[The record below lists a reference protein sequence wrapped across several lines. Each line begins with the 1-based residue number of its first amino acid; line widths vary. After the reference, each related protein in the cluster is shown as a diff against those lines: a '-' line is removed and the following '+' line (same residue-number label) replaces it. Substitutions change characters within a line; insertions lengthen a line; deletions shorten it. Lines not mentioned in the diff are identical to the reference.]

1 MARFPTPGITPFEM
15 VVQSFHPMP
24 YTFWQKEHAMDTNRC
39 PQPVRYLDYLALN
52 SFERREEL
60 EQLRVPTLILRGG
73 SDAVVNEDG
82 VAELHRRIRGSTIEI
97 VRGGGHA
104 LSVLKPHEV
113 STAINRFIADHI
125 RRASDTD
132 QVGEPADGRSSVMA
146 PRWRDGRSDAAGSTM
161 GLHPVL
167 KCQRGLKRCH
177 HRSIV
182 HRFHAVAAL
191 TLEGSRQRPERGA
204 GACASDRS
212 VWRLRFSSSSSV

>member
-1 MARFPTPGITPFEM
+1 MGAAVALEFALRRPPSLKGLVLASVGCRVAIPKEWLASLRQGITPFEM

-125 RRASDTD
+125 WRASDTD

-146 PRWRDGRSDAAGSTM
+146 PRWRDG
-161 GLHPVL
+161 
-167 KCQRGLKRCH
+167 
-177 HRSIV
+177 
-182 HRFHAVAAL
+182 
-191 TLEGSRQRPERGA
+191 
-204 GACASDRS
+204 
-212 VWRLRFSSSSSV
+212 